1 MSIAAN
7 HMGILIIS
15 VVLGMAGAALILAI
29 GKRSGLLD
37 EPGQRS
43 SHQIPTPKG
52 GGIGI
57 LAAFVVGC
65 LWTGIATHIMIL
77 CGLVSFLGLLSDRMD
92 IAPHRRLVIQ
102 ILCAFG
108 IMYFSADHT
117 FGSIGLFW
125 LTVMLGGIF
134 IVGTANFYNFMDG
147 INGIAGITAIVS
159 YGLCGY
165 YLFSV
170 GYDSRY
176 QLLIFCIVFSVVG
189 FLPFNIPNAR
199 VFMGD
204 VGSILLGFFYGVIAV
219 LSSTTT
225 IDFICLSSFLFL
237 FYADEL
243 TTMVVR
249 LRDGESLLK
258 AHRRHLYQ
266 ILANELGYRHWIVSG
281 GYGLSQLVIGITV
294 LLVVPYG
301 IAPLL
306 GMLFL
311 YACLFTFLTAWVR
324 CLSIPSK

>member
-1 MSIAAN
+1 
-7 HMGILIIS
+7 MGILIIS

-134 IVGTANFYNFMDG
+134 IVGTANFYNFMVG
-147 INGIAGITAIVS
+147 INGIAPAH
-159 YGLCGY
+159 
-165 YLFSV
+165 
-170 GYDSRY
+170 
-176 QLLIFCIVFSVVG
+176 
-189 FLPFNIPNAR
+189 LPER
-199 VFMGD
+199 
-204 VGSILLGFFYGVIAV
+204 L
-219 LSSTTT
+219 LSSRINDRSNTSRTG
-225 IDFICLSSFLFL
+225 DFVII
-237 FYADEL
+237 YP
-243 TTMVVR
+243 
-249 LRDGESLLK
+249 
-258 AHRRHLYQ
+258 Q
-266 ILANELGYRHWIVSG
+266 VSH
-281 GYGLSQLVIGITV
+281 
-294 LLVVPYG
+294 
-301 IAPLL
+301 
-306 GMLFL
+306 F
-311 YACLFTFLTAWVR
+311 CLFP
-324 CLSIPSK
+324 CS